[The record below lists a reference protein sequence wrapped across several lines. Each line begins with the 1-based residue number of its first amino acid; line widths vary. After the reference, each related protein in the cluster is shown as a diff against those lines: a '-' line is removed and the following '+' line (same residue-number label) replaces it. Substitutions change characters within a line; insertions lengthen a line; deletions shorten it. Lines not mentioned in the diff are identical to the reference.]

1 MSVFDRFLQASYKG
15 DMDALSAVVHPDG
28 QLLIDGL
35 PPISA
40 EQGRPIHTRAISQ
53 GSPAKL

>member
-1 MSVFDRFLQASYKG
+1 
-15 DMDALSAVVHPDG
+15 MDALSAVVHPDG